1 MKQKKVMKEMKK
13 DDKKG
18 KEKDSKMM
26 PWMKKDKKK

>member
-1 MKQKKVMKEMKK
+1 MKQKKVIKEMKK

-18 KEKDSKMM
+18 KEKDDKM